1 MPNSPFMNLALPV
14 VGVTNGGGAG
24 TSWGPMLTASLD
36 QIDAHDHSPGK
47 GAPMQAQASTFK
59 VVGDLDFGGHNLF
72 DIGNLQMSNSGTL
85 TAWALTGS
93 LTQLIPSGSTLPLA
107 AFIGFGGI
115 QVSTNS
121 LGQVIISGSFPEVSD
136 ITGSGGTSILS
147 SGTIW
152 TVSSSVGAGRDGSYI
167 VVAAVGGRAPN
178 ARIIATQGG
187 VSVSDGGPGGNLTIS
202 GSSPQISNLTGIG
215 GVLVTPNGSLYTVS
229 GAIGTD
235 KNAAFVLLAPN
246 AQAPNARTL
255 ATQGSLVI
263 VDGGPGGT
271 FSLKN
276 FEPWTDFGN
285 ALNTTSSVS
294 IDTLARAA
302 AAIGTDV
309 YFFVSGTT
317 GLPLGSPGRQVAVIG
332 GNLVNSGSIHAL
344 RGMSVDINGASLAMI
359 GSDVYF
365 WVSGT
370 QGVQGPTAKR
380 PVFGGDA
387 LLSGAINVL
396 GPASF
401 DSQNRIPSQIGT
413 DVSFFVSGTVGL
425 PLGTPGRQVA
435 VFGGN
440 LVVSGTIHDLMGLS
454 VDSLG
459 ASLGSKGLD
468 VYMWVS
474 GTQGL
479 TGSAAKRPVFG
490 GDALF
495 SGAVNVLGPAMFDAQ
510 NRLPS
515 QIGTDVYFFVSGT
528 VGLPAGAP
536 GRQAAVFGGS
546 TVASGSITA
555 LSGAVID
562 SQGRFITSLGT
573 DVFFYVSGTTGLTGG
588 SAKRPVFGGDAL
600 LSGAINVLGPASFD
614 SQNRLP
620 SSLGTDVTFF
630 VSGTVGIPVNTAG
643 RQIALFGGGL
653 VVSGTVHALSGV
665 SVDTAGVSL
674 LSKGTDVYMWV
685 SGTTG
690 LTGAG
695 ARKAVFG
702 GDVTISGSLSSSIK
716 YAPLTSSNWNP
727 QPTTVQAAFDFLA
740 APHFSSSLAQAQTL
754 GTVVSASIA
763 PSAFAQ
769 LKSGVVNVYGTLVV
783 NATTNCSG
791 TAKLLRDNATQLGPT
806 IQLPLTS
813 QVPQAFS
820 LQWIDTLP
828 DTLTHQYSFVV
839 SASVG
844 TLSVLA
850 NQGGVTVRELN

>member
-93 LTQLIPSGSTLPLA
+93 LTQLIPSGSTMPLA

-136 ITGSGGTSILS
+136 ITGSGGTSINS
-147 SGTIW
+147 SGSIW
-152 TVSSSVGAGRDGSYI
+152 TVSSSIGAGRDASY
-167 VVAAVGGRAPN
+167 VLMASANGRAPN
-178 ARIIATQGG
+178 ARVLIGQGG
-187 VSVSDGGPGGNLTIS
+187 VSVTDGGPGGNVTVS
-202 GSSPQISNLTGIG
+202 GSVPQISNLSGVGGI
-215 GVLVTPNGSLYTVS
+215 LVTPNGSLYTVS
-229 GAIGTD
+229 GSIGTD

-255 ATQGSLVI
+255 ATQGSLIV

-309 YFFVSGTT
+309 YFFISGTT

-344 RGMSVDINGASLAMI
+344 RGMSVDSLGASLAMI

-370 QGVQGPTAKR
+370 QGVQGLTARR

-459 ASLGSKGLD
+459 VSLGSKGPD
-468 VYMWVS
+468 VYLWVS

-479 TGSAAKRPVFG
+479 TGSAARRPVFG

-495 SGAVNVLGPAMFDAQ
+495 SGAL
-510 NRLPS
+510 
-515 QIGTDVYFFVSGT
+515 
-528 VGLPAGAP
+528 
-536 GRQAAVFGGS
+536 
-546 TVASGSITA
+546 
-555 LSGAVID
+555 
-562 SQGRFITSLGT
+562 
-573 DVFFYVSGTTGLTGG
+573 
-588 SAKRPVFGGDAL
+588 
-600 LSGAINVLGPASFD
+600 NVLGPASFD

-620 SSLGTDVTFF
+620 SQIGTDVNFF
-630 VSGTVGIPVNTAG
+630 VSGTTGLGLGTPG
-643 RQIALFGGGL
+643 RQVAVFGGNL
-653 VVSGTVHALSGV
+653 VVSGTIHDLMGLSIDGLG
-665 SVDTAGVSL
+665 ASL
-674 LSKGTDVYMWV
+674 GSKGSDIYMWV

-690 LTGAG
+690 VSGSSAAKRAVFGGDVLMSGALNVNGPVSFDSLARPTYIIGQDVNYFVSGTIGLNG
-695 ARKAVFG
+695 AAGKKAVFG
-702 GDVTISGSLSSSIK
+702 GDVTISGSLSSSIFFS
-716 YAPLTSSNWNP
+716 ALTASNWNP
-727 QPTTVQAAFDFLA
+727 QPTTMQQAIAQLA

-791 TAKLLRDNATQLGPT
+791 TAKLLRDNATQIGPT
-806 IQLPLTS
+806 VQLPLTS